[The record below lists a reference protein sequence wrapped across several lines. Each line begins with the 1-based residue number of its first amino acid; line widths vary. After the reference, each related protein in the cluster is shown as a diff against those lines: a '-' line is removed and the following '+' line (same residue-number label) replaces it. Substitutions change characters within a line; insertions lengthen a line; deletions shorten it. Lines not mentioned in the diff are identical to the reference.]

1 MAQPPLG
8 VPRSSGVALMSAT
21 RRSRFNCEE
30 NADTTNGSGGFMAI
44 AQAVENYLRVQELP
58 YDTIEHPKAVSSAH
72 VAEAAHVPG
81 DRVAKSVLLQDANGY
96 IVAVL
101 PSTRKLHLGKLRHQ
115 FDRMLGLAPEREVM
129 KLFSDCDA
137 GAIPAVGHAYD
148 LTTVIDDSLLEQP
161 EIYFE
166 AGDHE
171 ALIHMNGR
179 YFRALMA
186 DLPHGHFTY
195 RS

>member
-1 MAQPPLG
+1 
-8 VPRSSGVALMSAT
+8 
-21 RRSRFNCEE
+21 
-30 NADTTNGSGGFMAI
+30 MAI
-44 AQAVENYLRVQELP
+44 AQAVENYLRVHELP
-58 YDTIEHPKAVSSAH
+58 YDTIKHPKAVSATH

-81 DRVAKSVLLQDANGY
+81 DRLAKSVLLQDANGY
-96 IVAVL
+96 VVAVL
-101 PSTRKLHLGKLRHQ
+101 PSTHKLHLGKLRNQ
-115 FDRMLGLAPEREVM
+115 FNRMLGLATEDEISD
-129 KLFSDCDA
+129 LFSDCDS

-148 LTTVIDDSLLEQP
+148 VTTVIDDSLLEQP
-161 EIYFE
+161 DVYFE

-179 YFRALMA
+179 DFRALMA